1 MLPKLMTTALIA
13 LTMPAIL
20 SCEDEEQ
27 GSQYK
32 DFGNQ
37 SPGPAGAVAE
47 AQKRLKEEKKKN
59 ESEKGDGS
67 RLELPQL
74 SETTFIPGPKRRDP
88 FLPFTEIFGKTEKQI
103 QEVEREVKLKEYD
116 VAQLKLVGIVTNIGD
131 PRAMVV
137 TPDGTGFVIR
147 RGDYIGRADFIKQ
160 GNQGE
165 QIQVNWRVA
174 RIHGTGKEEER
185 GVYLFRDDPTTS
197 RGVDITRFMPLHP
210 AD

>member
-1 MLPKLMTTALIA
+1 MLPKLITSALIA
-13 LTMPAIL
+13 LALPVFL
-20 SCEDEEQ
+20 SCEDDE
-27 GSQYK
+27 GGAQYK

-37 SPGPAGAVAE
+37 SPGPSGAAAE
-47 AQKRLKEEKKKN
+47 AQKRLAEEKAKKN
-59 ESEKGDGS
+59 DEKAGS
-67 RLELPQL
+67 GLELPQL

-88 FLPFTEIFGKTEKQI
+88 FLPFLDVFGKSDKQI
-103 QEVEREVKLKEYD
+103 QKVEEEVKLKEFD

-185 GVYLFRDDPTTS
+185 GVYLIRDDPTTS
-197 RGVDITRFMPLHP
+197 RGVDVTRFMALHP
-210 AD
+210 SE